1 MKNRIVLLLIIF
13 LLLLI
18 ILSGIPTSYYD
29 SKQENSRGELENIL
43 KQPNVPVIVQASIKR
58 ALSLKDKNLDKL
70 VELSKRS
77 FAFKSP
83 RSVFTGI
90 KLAVAGDLRKFINS
104 IGKVDTVDEQTFL
117 AKARASLAPDIK
129 SYKIIIELLIQEPN
143 QPEQLLNGLKSLQK
157 LNDRKLLAFGR
168 LIEDEIVA
176 PQEVPVLISNPE
188 KLSKGLDYIIQPP
201 KYNPKLRKMENVK
214 ERNRAIIS
222 SMIQTSQPVT
232 SKAVSSAIEQV
243 FSSSSSM

>member
-1 MKNRIVLLLIIF
+1 MKNRIVLLLIIL

-29 SKQENSRGELENIL
+29 SKQENPREQLENFL

-58 ALSLKDKNLDKL
+58 ALSLKNKDLDKGL
-70 VELSKRS
+70 ELAKRS
-77 FAFKSP
+77 NTFKST
-83 RSVFTGI
+83 RTIITLI

-104 IGKVDTVDEQTFL
+104 IDKVDTVDEQTL
-117 AKARASLAPDIK
+117 VAKAKASLAPDIK
-129 SYKIIIELLIQEPN
+129 TYRMIIDLLLQEPK
-143 QPEQLLNGLKSLQK
+143 QPEQLSNGLKSLQK
-157 LNDRKLLAFGR
+157 LNDRKLVAFGR
-168 LIEDEIVA
+168 LIEDEVVA

-188 KLSKGLDYIIQPP
+188 KLSKGLDDIIKPS
-201 KYNPKLRKMENVK
+201 KMGNVK

-222 SMIQTSQPVT
+222 SIIQTSQPVA
-232 SKAVSSAIEQV
+232 SKV